1 MQKFEASRSQY
12 AGSTSCYDTYHA
24 EYKKWYKLM
33 WDTPVFT
40 KKRVEYEKK
49 ANEALK
55 KQKECGEGGVGIFSA
70 GASAAALWTMKYSKR
85 KVDVS
90 GALGPEDSI
99 IAVAKGMNPGAMIAL
114 EDRAVIK
121 GGLMALYLAGLSEAN
136 PSSLIVTTLN
146 LKKDDEALIR
156 AAGGKVTGLMQKD
169 LTAAAD
175 IVRGKV
181 SAQGDN
187 LKTAAWGLR
196 GNYILMT
203 LVGFQMAHATAAM
216 VVGMMPN
223 PITMVVG
230 AVMSAH
236 VSISKAV
243 AENVSNQMNYFVK
256 DGMEK
261 YAAALQLAPINPGA
275 GGGGGGGGGGMILR
289 GGGGGQI
296 AGGGGFSLS
305 AVPVWGWVVG
315 GLALG
320 AVVYGVTRK

>member
-1 MQKFEASRSQY
+1 MRHVMQKFEASRSQY

-55 KQKECGEGGVGIFSA
+55 NQKECGEGGVGIFSA
-70 GASAAALWTMKYSKR
+70 GASAAALWTMTYSKR
-85 KVDVS
+85 KADVS
-90 GALGPEDSI
+90 GALGPEETI
-99 IAVAKGMNPGAMIAL
+99 IAVAKGMNPGAMVGL

-121 GGLMALYLAGLSEAN
+121 GGLMALYLAGLSDVD
-136 PSSLIVTTLN
+136 PSSLKVTTLN
-146 LKKDDEALIR
+146 LAKDDEALIR
-156 AAGGKVTGLMQKD
+156 AAGGKVTGSMQKD
-169 LTAAAD
+169 LNAAAE

-196 GNYILMT
+196 GNYILLT
-203 LVGFQMAHATAAM
+203 LMGFQMGHATAAM
-216 VVGMMPN
+216 ILSVIPVTA
-223 PITMVVG
+223 IVG
-230 AVMSAH
+230 AAMSAH
-236 VSISKAV
+236 VAITKAV

-261 YAAALQLAPINPGA
+261 YAAALQLAPPKA
-275 GGGGGGGGGGMILR
+275 GGGGGGGGMIR
-289 GGGGGQI
+289 RGGGGQI

>member
-70 GASAAALWTMKYSKR
+70 GASAAALWSMTYSKR

-90 GALGPEDSI
+90 GALGPEETI
-99 IAVAKGMNPGAMIAL
+99 IAVAKGMNPGAMVGL

-121 GGLMALYLAGLSEAN
+121 GGLMALYLAGLSDVD
-136 PSSLIVTTLN
+136 PTSLKVTTLN
-146 LKKDDEALIR
+146 LAKDDEALIR
-156 AAGGKVTGLMQKD
+156 AAGGKVTGSMQKD
-169 LTAAAD
+169 LNAAAE

-196 GNYILMT
+196 GNYILLT
-203 LVGFQMAHATAAM
+203 LVGFQMGHATAAM
-216 VVGMMPN
+216 VLSMIPVTAL
-223 PITMVVG
+223 IG
-230 AVMSAH
+230 AAMSAH
-236 VSISKAV
+236 ATISKAV

-261 YAAALQLAPINPGA
+261 YAAALQLAPPNKA
-275 GGGGGGGGGGMILR
+275 GGGTGGGGGMIR
-289 GGGGGQI
+289 RGGGQI
-296 AGGGGFSLS
+296 TGGGGFSLS

-320 AVVYGVTRK
+320 VVVYGVTRK

>member
-90 GALGPEDSI
+90 GALGPEETI

-121 GGLMALYLAGLSEAN
+121 GGLMALYLAGLSDVD
-136 PSSLIVTTLN
+136 PSSLKVTTLN

-196 GNYILMT
+196 GNYILLT
-203 LVGFQMAHATAAM
+203 LMGFQMGHATAAM
-216 VVGMMPN
+216 ILSVIPVTA
-223 PITMVVG
+223 IIG
-230 AVMSAH
+230 AAMSAH
-236 VSISKAV
+236 VAITKAV

-275 GGGGGGGGGGMILR
+275 GGGGGGAGGGMLR
-289 GGGGGQI
+289 RGGGQI

>member
-55 KQKECGEGGVGIFSA
+55 KQKECGEGGVGVFSA
-70 GASAAALWTMKYSKR
+70 GASAAALWSMKYSKR

-121 GGLMALYLAGLSEAN
+121 GGLMALYLAGLSDID
-136 PSSLIVTTLN
+136 PTSLKVTTLN

-156 AAGGKVTGLMQKD
+156 AAGGQITGLMQKD

-181 SAQGDN
+181 AAQGDN

-196 GNYILMT
+196 GNYILLT
-203 LVGFQMAHATAAM
+203 LVGFQMGHATAAM
-216 VVGMMPN
+216 VLSMIPVTA
-223 PITMVVG
+223 IIG
-230 AVMSAH
+230 AAMSAH
-236 VSISKAV
+236 VTISKAV

-261 YAAALQLAPINPGA
+261 YAAALQLAPSIPRV
-275 GGGGGGGGGGMILR
+275 GGGGGGGGMIRR
-289 GGGGGQI
+289 GGGQL

-320 AVVYGVTRK
+320 AVAYGVTRK

>member
-55 KQKECGEGGVGIFSA
+55 KQKECGEGGVGVFSA
-70 GASAAALWTMKYSKR
+70 GASAAALWSMKYSKR

-121 GGLMALYLAGLSEAN
+121 GGLMALYLAGLSDID
-136 PSSLIVTTLN
+136 PTSLKVTTLN

-203 LVGFQMAHATAAM
+203 LVGFQMGHATAATILSM
-216 VVGMMPN
+216 IPVTA
-223 PITMVVG
+223 IIG
-230 AVMSAH
+230 AAMSAH

-261 YAAALQLAPINPGA
+261 YAASLQLAPSIPRV
-275 GGGGGGGGGGMILR
+275 GGGGGGGGGMIRR
-289 GGGGGQI
+289 GGGQG

-305 AVPVWGWVVG
+305 AVPVWGWLG

-320 AVVYGVTRK
+320 AVAYGVTRK